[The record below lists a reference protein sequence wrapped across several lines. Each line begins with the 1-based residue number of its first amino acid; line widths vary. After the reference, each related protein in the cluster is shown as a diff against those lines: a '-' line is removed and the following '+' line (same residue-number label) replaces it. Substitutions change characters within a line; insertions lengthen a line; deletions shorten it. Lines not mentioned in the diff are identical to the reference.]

1 MQIYST
7 LLRTAR
13 SKSRMPTTTS
23 SIRTWVRRLTPY
35 MFTTK
40 ASGAGVVYGAL
51 AGGRYE
57 VTVAKGMD
65 AGLAALASFCPQLL
79 EDEGCRDAR

>member
-1 MQIYST
+1 MG
-7 LLRTAR
+7 
-13 SKSRMPTTTS
+13 PP
-23 SIRTWVRRLTPY
+23 PY
-35 MFTTK
+35 KFTTK

-51 AGGRYE
+51 RPVTSGWAGARYE

-79 EDEGCRDAR
+79 EDEDCRDAR